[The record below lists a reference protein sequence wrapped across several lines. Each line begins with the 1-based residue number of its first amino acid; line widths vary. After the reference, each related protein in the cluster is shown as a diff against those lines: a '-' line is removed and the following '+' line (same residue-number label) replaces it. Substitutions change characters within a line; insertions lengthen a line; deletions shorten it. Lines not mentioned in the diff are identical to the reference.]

1 MTLHDILYWQRYFCE
16 DAGWRLQV
24 GAALILCQISQCL
37 GVVGNLVELQ
47 HLFCT
52 VKAVESETCYDT
64 VVARRVLHRLLDLV
78 VELQLGIPDIGYVS
92 DTTCVLDIET
102 WTNLVEEIPVGLEV
116 LRVIHE
122 GIHHV
127 RTVVLVGLAILCLIW
142 LVQIDLES
150 HRRAVQVIGGA
161 RLIVVLA
168 HPVVLEGII
177 V

>member
-1 MTLHDILYWQRYFCE
+1 M
-16 DAGWRLQV
+16 
-24 GAALILCQISQCL
+24 
-37 GVVGNLVELQ
+37 
-47 HLFCT
+47 
-52 VKAVESETCYDT
+52 
-64 VVARRVLHRLLDLV
+64 
-78 VELQLGIPDIGYVS
+78 
-92 DTTCVLDIET
+92 LDIET
-102 WTNLVEEIPVGLEV
+102 RTNLVEEIPVGLEV

-127 RTVVLVGLAILCLIW
+127 RTVVLVGLAILCLIL

>member
-16 DAGWRLQV
+16 DAGWRLQI
-24 GAALILCQISQCL
+24 GATFIVCQISQSFA
-37 GVVGNLVELQ
+37 VVGNLVELQ

-52 VKAVESETCYDT
+52 VKAVEGETCYDT
-64 VVARRVLHRLLDLV
+64 VVACGVLHRLLDLV
-78 VELQLGIPDIGYVS
+78 VELQLGIPDVGYVS
-92 DTTCVLDIET
+92 DTTRILDIET
-102 WTNLVEEIPVGLEV
+102 RTNLVEEIPVGLEV
-116 LRVIHE
+116 LRMIHE

-127 RTVVLVGLAILCLIW
+127 RTVVLVGLAILGSIW
-142 LVQIDLES
+142 LVQINLES

>member
-1 MTLHDILYWQRYFCE
+1 M
-16 DAGWRLQV
+16 
-24 GAALILCQISQCL
+24 
-37 GVVGNLVELQ
+37 
-47 HLFCT
+47 
-52 VKAVESETCYDT
+52 
-64 VVARRVLHRLLDLV
+64 
-78 VELQLGIPDIGYVS
+78 
-92 DTTCVLDIET
+92 LDIET

-116 LRVIHE
+116 LWVIHE

-127 RTVVLVGLAILCLIW
+127 RTIVLVGLAILCLIW

-168 HPVVLEGII
+168 HPFVLEGII